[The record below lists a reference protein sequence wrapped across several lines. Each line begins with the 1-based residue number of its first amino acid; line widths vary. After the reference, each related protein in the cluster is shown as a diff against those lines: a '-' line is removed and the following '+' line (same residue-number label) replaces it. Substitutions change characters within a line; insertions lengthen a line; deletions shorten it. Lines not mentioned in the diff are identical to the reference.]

1 MTFTVFDLSGIQVSE
16 IETDI
21 FQQPIRTEL
30 ILRAFN
36 HLQSH
41 SYQPKGRY
49 PRAGRDTSAEF
60 FGTGLGLARVPRI
73 KNPPHRGRAAIV
85 TMAVG
90 GRRPHVETPNK
101 VVSKRLNRKERS
113 LATASAAAAT
123 ADRLLV
129 AKRGHL
135 VENVASI
142 PLVVADELEEVLK
155 TGELM
160 SVADA
165 LGLSQDI
172 VRAKHGKKTTGGKAS
187 MRGRR
192 RRYPRGPLIVY
203 GSDRGI
209 WEAARN
215 IPGLDCVAARNVSV
229 IHLAPGGVPGRL
241 TVWTSTS
248 LEILSE
254 RLADRL
260 RRLVT
265 NV

>member
-1 MTFTVFDLSGIQVSE
+1 MTFPVFDLTGLEVSE
-16 IETDI
+16 IETDV
-21 FQQPIRTEL
+21 FQRPVRTGM

-49 PRAGRDTSAEF
+49 TRAGRDTSADF

-73 KNPPHRGRAAIV
+73 KNAPLRGRAAIV
-85 TMAVG
+85 AMARG
-90 GRRPHVETPNK
+90 GRKPHVETPNK
-101 VVSKRLNRKERS
+101 VVAKRLNRKERL
-113 LATASAAAAT
+113 LATASATAGT

-135 VENVASI
+135 VDNIASF
-142 PLVVADELEEVLK
+142 PLVVVDEVEEVLK
-155 TGELM
+155 TSELM
-160 SVADA
+160 RVTEA

-172 VRAKHGKKTTGGKAS
+172 ERAKLGKKTAGGKAS
-187 MRGRR
+187 MRGRG

-229 IHLAPGGVPGRL
+229 IHLAPGGIPGRL

-248 LEILSE
+248 LEILTG
-254 RLADRL
+254 RLAHRL